1 MIEVK
6 KFKVLEDI
14 DLFNDYGNDGDD
26 IEVFEYDVIE
36 LKEQDEE
43 RMVFLIE
50 DKNGNKKRYW
60 QYNYTIEDKIEEIE
74 KDFKWI
80 LTITRYSSASSKEE
94 LIKNLIEQ
102 IENNEFEIDLEEDD
116 LKIEEEQK

>member
-1 MIEVK
+1 MIKVK

-26 IEVFEYDVIE
+26 IEVFEDDVIE